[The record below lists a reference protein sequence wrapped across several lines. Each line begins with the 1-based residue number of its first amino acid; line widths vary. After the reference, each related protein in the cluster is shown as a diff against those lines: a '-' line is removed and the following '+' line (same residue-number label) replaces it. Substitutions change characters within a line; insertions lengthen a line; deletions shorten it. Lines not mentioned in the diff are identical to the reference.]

1 MKKIIFY
8 ISIATSIIFA
18 AASTFLF
25 YKIKEQTR
33 LIDELTESVKKEN
46 IGNKIDDVVIALS
59 KKIYIRT
66 NNEIEA
72 EKLSLYESWES
83 SGDTGITTATA
94 LRHNGYGLKGNAEHK
109 PDETM
114 SRILLNTLWQVE
126 ISARKLYLSDNDTGR
141 GGGHALVEFPNG
153 ARWQVIDPCHNTFV
167 WRLENGMIAGVEEI
181 KTNKK
186 IFEQIYKAYPGYPFF
201 FDNPANIRWE
211 KIPPLFAGI
220 YRLFIDDHKSKK
232 IETPQLFDNPR
243 LLFRI
248 ISIFITSFSAFI
260 SILVFLSI
268 KKDEK
273 LSESGEGPDAQNV
286 NDGGEGNT
294 QNASQ

>member
-33 LIDELTESVKKEN
+33 LIDELTQSVKKQN

-59 KKIYIRT
+59 KEIYIRT

-72 EKLSLYESWES
+72 DKLSLYESWES
-83 SGDTGITTATA
+83 YRDTGITTAAA
-94 LRHNGYGLKGNAEHK
+94 LKHNGYGLKGTPEHK

-114 SRILLNTLWQVE
+114 SRILLNTLWQVD
-126 ISARKLYLSDNDTGR
+126 ISARKLYLLDNDTGKGR
-141 GGGHALVEFPNG
+141 GHTLIEFPNG
-153 ARWQVIDPCHNTFV
+153 TRWQVIDPCHNAFV

-181 KTNKK
+181 KNNKK
-186 IFEQIYKAYPGYPFF
+186 IFEQIYKAYPDYPFL

-211 KIPPLFAGI
+211 KIPSFFSGI
-220 YRLFIDDHKSKK
+220 YRLFIDDYKSKK
-232 IETPQLFDNPR
+232 IETPQLFDDPR

-248 ISIFITSFSAFI
+248 ISIFITSLSAFI
-260 SILVFLSI
+260 SILIFLSI

-273 LSESGEGPDAQNV
+273 LSESGEDPDAQDV
-286 NDGGEGNT
+286 NDDGEEKT
-294 QNASQ
+294 QNTSP